1 MHGHAVVHIAF
12 AALHWNVNKSPRA
25 AQVQPAARTMAA
37 AALGT
42 TALAIRTFQ
51 ANSQYR
57 KVDVARRPAHCCGE
71 RPRPLA
77 RGLLSHST
85 LLPPRYTR
93 SHVLTQHHASSSVV
107 PAAAARQGQGRS
119 GGGRRQQ
126 QQGGGDED
134 VEIFNIESG
143 WKIDS
148 LEGLEDLLDAAGEGW
163 SVEAAPEP
171 TSSSG
176 RRVKSVSGSSG
187 SAASSLLDDGW
198 SVEAVGSAP
207 SDDLSDFVD
216 EGDFELGSDDE
227 EWEEAGGSSQR
238 GAAAAPEAQPVT
250 FGGRVLGKAEQQVL
264 ASLPRHMLRRLEA
277 EQREADAG
285 ECSVHKWSSC
295 EVHSACLFSP
305 LLGHPCWLSRLP
317 LLAQQIAGLITSCR
331 AERERLRPS
340 AQKKAA
346 ARLKTHQQLRIISGT
361 AAGRRLR
368 SPQGDQV
375 GGCCSCCCSWF
386 PIGLQCCCCGIVVVL
401 SPPTPACLLLAS

>member
-1 MHGHAVVHIAF
+1 
-12 AALHWNVNKSPRA
+12 
-25 AQVQPAARTMAA
+25 MAA

-42 TALAIRTFQ
+42 TALAIRAFQ
-51 ANSQYR
+51 ANSQSR
-57 KVDVARRPAHCCGE
+57 TVDVARRPTHCCGE
-71 RPRPLA
+71 RPRSLA
-77 RGLLSHST
+77 RGPLSPAT
-85 LLPPRYTR
+85 LLPPRCAR
-93 SHVLTQHHASSSVV
+93 SHVITQNPASSSVV

-171 TSSSG
+171 TSGSG
-176 RRVKSVSGSSG
+176 RHAKSSAGSSG

-198 SVEAVGSAP
+198 SVEAVGNAP

-227 EWEEAGGSSQR
+227 EGEEAGGSSQR

-285 ECSVHKWSSC
+285 GCSVHEWSSRFSLL
-295 EVHSACLFSP
+295 VVPSLVCLLSP
-305 LLGHPCWLSRLP
+305 SLFGRLCWLSRL
-317 LLAQQIAGLITSCR
+317 LAQLLPAPQSGSGCGPRPRKRRQHGSRRTSSCASFR
-331 AERERLRPS
+331 AQQRGGACARRRETR
-340 AQKKAA
+340 
-346 ARLKTHQQLRIISGT
+346 
-361 AAGRRLR
+361 
-368 SPQGDQV
+368 
-375 GGCCSCCCSWF
+375 
-386 PIGLQCCCCGIVVVL
+386 
-401 SPPTPACLLLAS
+401 